1 MVSFSSRT
9 KTACAVV
16 IEVISSTTVDRVPLA
31 DVGANRVDTDLTSV
45 AWACLANAFIDIWN
59 IDTDDILRL

>member
-45 AWACLANAFIDIWN
+45 AWACLANAFIDI
-59 IDTDDILRL
+59 